1 MFVLNNMH
9 NNQAY
14 SYDYISKYFLLDEDA
29 YQHLSQ
35 N

>member
-14 SYDYISKYFLLDEDA
+14 SYISKYFLLDEDA